1 MNTWIQQSDLHFEF
15 VAIEEEERLDGIPK
29 ISRVALGGVKFE
41 PEYGGWWIE
50 LADGRTT
57 GFHTLER
64 SMTAVEFFIMHP
76 IVQA

>member
-1 MNTWIQQSDLHFEF
+1 
-15 VAIEEEERLDGIPK
+15 
-29 ISRVALGGVKFE
+29 VKFE